1 MSDFTAIAGVTS
13 TLRALIE
20 QQVPSIAVDELHAPD
35 EIGNPNAPLIA
46 IYLYRVESH
55 PFSANLDWR
64 ASGASQITQPPFGL
78 ILHYLLTPYGP
89 NQLEVQRTLGEL
101 MRCFNEVPVLRDG
114 DPLLAPV
121 LVGMTEEL
129 RIVPRTLALSDM
141 LDLWG
146 AFDDTPYRLCATYE
160 VSAVLI
166 DRRGTRSVQ
175 RVQER
180 VLDVGTL
187 R

>member
-20 QQVPSIAVDELHAPD
+20 QQVPSIAVDELRAPD
-35 EIGNPNAPLIA
+35 EIGQVSTPLIG
-46 IYLYRVESH
+46 IYLYRVEPH

-64 ASGASQITQPPFGL
+64 ANGALQLSAPPFGL
-78 ILHYLLTPYGP
+78 TLHYLFTPYGP
-89 NQLEVQRTLGEL
+89 DQLEIQRTLGEL
-101 MRCFNEVPVLRDG
+101 MRCFSEVPVLRDG
-114 DPLLAPV
+114 DALLAPA

-146 AFDDTPYRLCATYE
+146 AFDDTAYRLSATYE

-166 DRRGTRSVQ
+166 DRRGTRNVQ

-180 VLDVGTL
+180 VLDVGVL